1 MAKKV
6 PHNYMITLPGLVA
19 CVSHRLKPVPLFRM
33 VLGPCLLAFAC
44 FAVETRVWQHSD
56 QADFE
61 RGTAEHLTL
70 SSDGRL
76 TLAPSFRE
84 LFDAGVPYLWS
95 VVRDSK
101 GIVYCAGGAPTGAT
115 TKVFAIPPGGK
126 SKTLAELTG
135 LEVHVLAL
143 DARDRLYAAVLPDA
157 KIYRIDA
164 SGNSEMFFDTK
175 QKYVW
180 AMAFDKTG
188 NLFVATGD
196 AGIIYKVNPA
206 GKGEVFYR
214 TDESHARSMIID
226 AAGNLVVG
234 TEPSGLVLRITPKGE
249 SFVLFQTAKR
259 EVTSVAE
266 RDGVYYAASVG
277 QRVSTAPGPAP
288 NALPPQSTPA
298 PGTMPPHSITV
309 APSAAPPQA
318 LPPPLP
324 AASSGGS
331 EFYRIESNGYAQR
344 LWASGTEI
352 VYAIGF
358 ENQGRPLL
366 ATGNKGVIYRVDS
379 SILSAQLLTAA
390 PTQVTGFASGAGG
403 VLYAVTGNLG
413 KLYAFGPDYA
423 QTGTLESEVLDANG
437 FNTWGKAHVKAEAR
451 GGAIQLE
458 TRSGNLARPQKDW
471 SDWKRVDLNPTG
483 GQVASPPARFL
494 QYRLTLSRGPHD
506 ETPEASSIEIA
517 YQEKNVA
524 PVVRAIEVESPNY
537 RSPGGLVLE
546 RQIQASG
553 SPLTLTL
560 APLGQKRAQLP
571 PSAMEASGGV
581 TLQYAKG
588 FMTARW
594 SASDENG
601 DALIYQ
607 VEIRGKGERNWRLLR
622 DKVAEKQI
630 SWDTTAFP
638 DGEYTL
644 RVTASDAP
652 SNTAEDA
659 LSSSLEGDSFVID
672 NTPPEILNSKTNGNV
687 ITFTAKDSLNW
698 IDKAEYSI
706 DGGEW
711 KRLEPVNRVTDSQV
725 LDYRLTLPASSAA
738 ERVVAVRVF
747 DEADNAVVVR
757 YLMP

>member
-1 MAKKV
+1 
-6 PHNYMITLPGLVA
+6 MIKLSGRVAQTCASHGL
-19 CVSHRLKPVPLFRM
+19 KTVPLRPFRIA
-33 VLGPCLLAFAC
+33 LGLCLLAFAC
-44 FAVETRVWQHSD
+44 LAVETRVWQHSE
-56 QADFE
+56 QADFG
-61 RGTAEHLTL
+61 RGTAEHITL

-84 LFDAGVPYLWS
+84 LFDGGVPYLWS

-115 TKVFAIPPGGK
+115 TKVFAIPPSGK

-143 DARDRLYAAVLPDA
+143 DSKDRLYAAVLPDA

-164 SGNSEMFFDTK
+164 SGKSEMFFDTK

-180 AMAFDKTG
+180 AMAFDKEG

-196 AGIIYKVNPA
+196 AGIIYKVSPA

-277 QRVSTAPGPAP
+277 QRVSTAPAP
-288 NALPPQSTPA
+288 TQIIPPPQPTPA
-298 PGTMPPHSITV
+298 VTGMPSHSITV
-309 APSAAPPQA
+309 VPSAAQPPAA

-324 AASSGGS
+324 AASGGGS
-331 EFYRIESNGYAQR
+331 EFYRIEANGYAQR
-344 LWASGTEI
+344 LWASSTEI

-358 ENQGRPLL
+358 DNQGRPLL
-366 ATGNKGVIYRVDS
+366 ATGNKGIIYRVDS
-379 SILSAQLLTAA
+379 ITLSAELLTAA

-403 VLYAVTGNLG
+403 VMYAVTGNLG
-413 KLYAFGPDYA
+413 KLYAIGPDYA
-423 QTGTLESEVLDANG
+423 QSGTLESEVLDASG
-437 FNTWGKAHVKAEAR
+437 FNTWGKAHVKAEVR
-451 GGAIQLE
+451 GGGVQLE

-471 SDWKRVDLNPTG
+471 SEWKRVDLKPTG

-494 QYRLTLSRGPHD
+494 QYRLTLNRGPHD
-506 ETPEASSIEIA
+506 ETPEVSSIEIA

-524 PVVRAIEVESPNY
+524 PLVHAIEVESPNY
-537 RSPGGLVLE
+537 RLSGGVLLE
-546 RQIQASG
+546 RQTQPSG
-553 SPLTLTL
+553 SPPSLTLP
-560 APLGQKRAQLP
+560 AMGQKRAQLP
-571 PSAMEASGGV
+571 QSSIEGGGGGV

-594 SASDENG
+594 SAGDENG
-601 DALIYQ
+601 DSLIYK
-607 VEIRGKGERNWRLLR
+607 VEIRGKGERNWQLLR
-622 DKVAEKQI
+622 DKVTEKQI
-630 SWDTTAFP
+630 SWDTTAYP
-638 DGEYTL
+638 DGEYAL

-659 LSSSLEGDSFVID
+659 LSSSLEGEPFVID
-672 NTPPEILNSKTNGNV
+672 NTPPEILNSKTSGNV
-687 ITFTAKDSLNW
+687 ITFTAKDALSW

-706 DGGEW
+706 DGGDW
-711 KRLEPVNRVTDSQV
+711 KRLEPVNGVTDSQV
-725 LDYRLTLPASSAA
+725 LEYRLTVPAGSAG

-747 DEADNAVVVR
+747 DEADNVVVVR
-757 YLMP
+757 YLLP

>member
-1 MAKKV
+1 MT
-6 PHNYMITLPGLVA
+6 TLSGLVA
-19 CVSHRLKPVPLFRM
+19 QTLVCVSRRLRPVL
-33 VLGPCLLAFAC
+33 LICLLAFAC
-44 FAVETRVWQHSD
+44 FGVETRVWQHSD
-56 QADFE
+56 QADFG
-61 RGTAEHLTL
+61 RGTAEHITL

-84 LFDAGVPYLWS
+84 LFDGGVPYLWS

-101 GIVYCAGGAPTGAT
+101 GTVYCAGGAPTGAT
-115 TKVFAIPPGGK
+115 TKVFAISPSGK

-143 DARDRLYAAVLPDA
+143 DSKERLYAAVLPDA

-164 SGNSEMFFDTK
+164 SGKSEMFFDTK

-180 AMAFDKTG
+180 AMAFDKEG

-196 AGIIYKVNPA
+196 SGIIYKVSPA

-214 TDESHARSMIID
+214 TEESHARSMIID
-226 AAGNLVVG
+226 ASGNLIVG

-249 SFVLFQTAKR
+249 GFVLFQTPKR

-277 QRVSTAPGPAP
+277 QRVSTAPAPTQSIPPPQPAP
-288 NALPPQSTPA
+288 AVT
-298 PGTMPPHSITV
+298 GMPPHSISVT
-309 APSAAPPQA
+309 PSPAQTPAA
-318 LPPPLP
+318 LPPSL
-324 AASSGGS
+324 AASSGGGS
-331 EFYRIESNGYAQR
+331 EFYRIEANGYAQR
-344 LWASGTEI
+344 LWVSGTEI

-358 ENQGRPLL
+358 DNQGRPLL
-366 ATGNKGVIYRVDS
+366 ATGNKGIIYRIDS
-379 SILSAQLLTAA
+379 SNLSAELLTAA

-403 VLYAVTGNLG
+403 VMYAVTGNLG
-413 KLYAFGPDYA
+413 KLYAIGPDYA
-423 QTGTLESEVLDANG
+423 QSGTLESEVLDANG
-437 FNTWGKAHVKAEAR
+437 FNAWGKAHVKAEER
-451 GGAIQLE
+451 GGGVQLE

-471 SDWKRVDLNPTG
+471 SEWKRVDLKPTG
-483 GQVASPPARFL
+483 GQVDSPPARFL
-494 QYRLTLSRGPHD
+494 QYRLTLNRGPHD
-506 ETPEASSIEIA
+506 ETPEVSSIEIA

-524 PVVRAIEVESPNY
+524 PLVHAIEVESPNY
-537 RSPGGLVLE
+537 RASGGLVLE
-546 RQIQASG
+546 RQTQPSG
-553 SPLTLTL
+553 SPATLVL
-560 APLGQKRAQLP
+560 PALGQRRSQLP
-571 PSAMEASGGV
+571 QSTIEGVGGGI

-601 DALIYQ
+601 DSLIYK
-607 VEIRGKGERNWRLLR
+607 VEIRGKGERNWQLLR
-622 DKVAEKQI
+622 DKVSERQI

-659 LSSSLEGDSFVID
+659 LSSSLDGEPFVID
-672 NTPPEILNSKTNGNV
+672 NTPPEILNSKTSGNV
-687 ITFTAKDSLNW
+687 ITFTAKDALSW

-711 KRLEPVNRVTDSQV
+711 KRLEPVNGVTDSQV
-725 LDYRLTLPASSAA
+725 LDYRLTVPASSAA
-738 ERVVAVRVF
+738 ERVVAVRVL
-747 DEADNAVVVR
+747 DEADNVVVVR
-757 YLMP
+757 YLLQ